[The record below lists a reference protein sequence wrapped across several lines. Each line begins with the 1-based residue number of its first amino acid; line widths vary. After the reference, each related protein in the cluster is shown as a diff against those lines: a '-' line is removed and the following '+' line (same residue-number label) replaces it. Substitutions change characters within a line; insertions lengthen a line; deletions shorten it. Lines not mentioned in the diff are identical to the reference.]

1 MTTEIIMNS
10 EVERVDFSLRYHH
23 LEWLSEYT
31 LGFVEKYGNPWNSD
45 TLLNQVV
52 QEAQVFN
59 AKTTDRMLASAV
71 SLPTRLF
78 KPFKRVYYQ
87 DVYGKSFGDKD
98 VVTQKRGEYFSQL
111 VRSSVAAPQD
121 FLKLTS
127 SPDGVCKSCAVGK
140 HCESNYPAIIKP
152 LGDADFITQHS
163 LMYLSRRK
171 FSGIRR
177 YEKSV
182 IVENGDVSVANRILF
197 DKKFYLDLTGE
208 IRKRFIT
215 AVDFEYWNSL
225 F

>member
-87 DVYGKSFGDKD
+87 DVYGKSFGNKE

-140 HCESNYPAIIKP
+140 HCGANYPAIIKP
-152 LGDADFITQHS
+152 LGDGDFITKHS
-163 LMYLSRRK
+163 LIYLSKRK
-171 FSGIRR
+171 FGRTRR
-177 YEKSV
+177 YEKS
-182 IVENGDVSVANRILF
+182 IIFENGDVSVANKILF